1 VTGPLFLINLYRN
14 EDIPADCFRGK
25 ERVILFFLRSGFD
38 RGIYLSIF
46 PQLFADMLKQ
56 LLNKLVPPDN
66 WKLPV
71 ILALGIFTGLG
82 IFSFHISNASSY
94 LGDKPETC
102 VNCHIMAPQ
111 YATWNH
117 SSHREWTNCN
127 DCHVPHNNILNKYFF
142 KAKDGLRHA
151 SMFTLRLEPQVIF
164 IKEAGKKV
172 VHQNCIRCH
181 KELLTDSRLMNYNT
195 RTHEFRLDRDCLGCH
210 RVTPH
215 GRVNSL
221 SSVPNARVPLPGPVA
236 PEWLNDAVKRKNK

>member
-1 VTGPLFLINLYRN
+1 M
-14 EDIPADCFRGK
+14 K
-25 ERVILFFLRSGFD
+25 M
-38 RGIYLSIF
+38 
-46 PQLFADMLKQ
+46 QLFK
-56 LLNKLVPPDN
+56 KLIPPDN

-71 ILALGIFTGLG
+71 ILALGVFAGLG

-111 YATWNH
+111 YATWSH
-117 SSHREWTNCN
+117 SSHREWAHCN
-127 DCHVPHNNILNKYFF
+127 DCHVPHGNIISKYYF

-151 SMFTLRLEPQVIF
+151 SMFTLRLEPQVIY
-164 IKEAGKKV
+164 IREAGRKV
-172 VHQNCIRCH
+172 VRQNCIRCH
-181 KELLTDSRLMNYNT
+181 SELLTDSRLMNYSRNT
-195 RTHEFRLDRDCLGCH
+195 NEYRRNRDCLECH

-236 PEWLNDAVKRKNK
+236 PGWLNNAIKAKNK